1 MTTTEL
7 TWQGIPT
14 HTRKKRK
21 NIPLLSPLEAV
32 ECKVMFQNEHTFF
45 IANCENGSVISK
57 LHKVTDSK
65 FSQESIKTVLHKIA
79 RLF

>member
-14 HTRKKRK
+14 HTRKKKK

-45 IANCENGSVISK
+45 MANCENESSYQSYINRGFKNFSGIDK
-57 LHKVTDSK
+57 YRAKHKG
-65 FSQESIKTVLHKIA
+65 
-79 RLF
+79 